1 MTWERYCSWIQTT
14 FGSQLTLTQA
24 IEAMENLNQ
33 SKSATLYSA
42 QFNELISA
50 IAAAGVTYDVK
61 HLCVKYL
68 QGLKLHLRTMPELFR
83 ITDNLDRLQ
92 QEAEKLDDLMFR
104 HGKRTNNNGNNNAH
118 QKSPRQYGNFPRRS
132 SMPSFQSSFPNA
144 SADDPM
150 DLTNTQQFQRPPSR
164 FRRLSPEEK
173 ALYRSKGW
181 CTYCQS
187 KHHDTDHCQKQ

>member
-104 HGKRTNNNGNNNAH
+104 HGKRTSNNGNNNAH

-144 SADDPM
+144 SPM
-150 DLTNTQQFQRPPSR
+150 TRWTSPTLNSSSVLHLDFVASVPKKRPSTAPKVGVPIASPNTTTPTTV
-164 FRRLSPEEK
+164 
-173 ALYRSKGW
+173 RSN
-181 CTYCQS
+181 
-187 KHHDTDHCQKQ
+187 